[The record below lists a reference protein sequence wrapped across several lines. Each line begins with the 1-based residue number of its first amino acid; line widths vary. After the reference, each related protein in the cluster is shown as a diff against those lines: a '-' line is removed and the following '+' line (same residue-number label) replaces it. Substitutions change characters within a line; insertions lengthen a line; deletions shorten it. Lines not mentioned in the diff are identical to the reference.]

1 MYQLSRTPKLST
13 SLQNTRGPQNL
24 RASWLVLAAT
34 LSITAPNLSADT
46 SLAAAVLPTSRSV
59 QVGDTATLFATII
72 NAGSEAGSNCRIEAP
87 EGLDADVLYQTT
99 DPLNNETVGTA
110 NTPVAIAAGASQSFV
125 FAITPNSASV
135 PSETKMGFVCDNA
148 PDVATIEGVNTFT
161 FSASAT
167 PIADVVALGL
177 TASGDGVVAVP
188 STTNIAA
195 FSVASVNLGA
205 SDTLRVRAQSTN
217 PALPVSLSLCET
229 NSETGACINPVVPTT
244 DDVIVSISSDATPT
258 FGVFV
263 TTEGDVDFSP
273 GLNRISVSFVDDTD
287 AVRGSTSVAIR
298 SEDVLEIASE
308 ALIGS
313 TLWGV
318 QVREGRVDWNA
329 AGVQFSGDNT
339 GVSYENSLF
348 AGQAVEEVAQP
359 FVWSLDNGVLTQTF
373 SNNSTIT
380 LAFDAFDFLFI
391 VEQFGFSENVV
402 EFVRERVLNN
412 TLVGPLEVRE
422 NLITRVSEAS
432 ALNAGR
438 YDLSTVDS
446 VNYSID
452 EVLINNG
459 WPDPLPRT
467 DLTAEPAVMRVLT
480 PVGLVEQAIGQTAV
494 AGQVWAVPFPYQ
506 PLDPLVVDSEEG
518 YFTDTLELLADG
530 TTTPGRL
537 SQRSFNWVNEGN
549 TLVLSDGDERH
560 EITTIALVGDE
571 RQALI
576 EYSVANE
583 LVLLTGLRVALGDN
597 TGDTLAADFPEDLS
611 ATTPSI
617 WQAGIN
623 TWREAAYAADGRLLV
638 SEVFGYR
645 FPTTTTSN
653 RVFGMLASDF
663 ACPTE
668 LADCFT
674 TDADFFTWSW
684 SSEGNLI
691 SRSVAQGSTTRTR
704 VWEVLSYE
712 VGGRAVVLE
721 SAVWTFGDGT
731 SSFVITPRL
740 NTLELLDLG
749 TYPEELANSPDL

>member
-217 PALPVSLSLCET
+217 PALPVSLSMCET

-244 DDVIVSISSDATPT
+244 DDIIVSISSDATPT

-287 AVRGSTSVAIR
+287 AVRGSTSVA
-298 SEDVLEIASE
+298 
-308 ALIGS
+308 
-313 TLWGV
+313 
-318 QVREGRVDWNA
+318 
-329 AGVQFSGDNT
+329 T
-339 GVSYENSLF
+339 GQKTFRKL
-348 AGQAVEEVAQP
+348 QAKP
-359 FVWSLDNGVLTQTF
+359 
-373 SNNSTIT
+373 
-380 LAFDAFDFLFI
+380 
-391 VEQFGFSENVV
+391 
-402 EFVRERVLNN
+402 
-412 TLVGPLEVRE
+412 
-422 NLITRVSEAS
+422 
-432 ALNAGR
+432 
-438 YDLSTVDS
+438 
-446 VNYSID
+446 
-452 EVLINNG
+452 
-459 WPDPLPRT
+459 
-467 DLTAEPAVMRVLT
+467 
-480 PVGLVEQAIGQTAV
+480 
-494 AGQVWAVPFPYQ
+494 
-506 PLDPLVVDSEEG
+506 
-518 YFTDTLELLADG
+518 
-530 TTTPGRL
+530 
-537 SQRSFNWVNEGN
+537 
-549 TLVLSDGDERH
+549 
-560 EITTIALVGDE
+560 
-571 RQALI
+571 
-576 EYSVANE
+576 
-583 LVLLTGLRVALGDN
+583 
-597 TGDTLAADFPEDLS
+597 
-611 ATTPSI
+611 
-617 WQAGIN
+617 
-623 TWREAAYAADGRLLV
+623 
-638 SEVFGYR
+638 
-645 FPTTTTSN
+645 
-653 RVFGMLASDF
+653 
-663 ACPTE
+663 
-668 LADCFT
+668 
-674 TDADFFTWSW
+674 
-684 SSEGNLI
+684 
-691 SRSVAQGSTTRTR
+691 
-704 VWEVLSYE
+704 
-712 VGGRAVVLE
+712 
-721 SAVWTFGDGT
+721 
-731 SSFVITPRL
+731 
-740 NTLELLDLG
+740 
-749 TYPEELANSPDL
+749 